1 MRQARREDF
10 PNVVHEAPRE
20 NLPDAACRARRD
32 HLPDTTHEAPGK
44 NIPDATHETLR
55 ENLSDVAHETPREDL
70 SDAARRARRENF
82 PVASRLLPRSHR
94 HHLLAVY
101 GFARF
106 VDDIGDEPQA
116 EDPLRLLDDVDA
128 DLDRLYAGQA
138 PRLPAV
144 SALERAVG
152 TCSIPARPFRRLVEA
167 NRVDQ
172 SVSRY
177 DTFDDLLAYCELS
190 ANPVGHIVLH
200 VFGMATPARLA
211 LSDRVCSALQ
221 VIEHCQ
227 DVGEDYTRG
236 RVYLPGEDLRRFGCV
251 ESDLAKVVTPTR
263 LRGVVALQTERARRL
278 LHEGDPLVSSVT
290 GFTRFAVAGY
300 MAGGL
305 ATVAALTRARYDV
318 LGHAVRPRRTRLL
331 TEWLRILSR
340 RRPGRGDL

>member
-1 MRQARREDF
+1 MKR
-10 PNVVHEAPRE
+10 
-20 NLPDAACRARRD
+20 
-32 HLPDTTHEAPGK
+32 PGR
-44 NIPDATHETLR
+44 TSR
-55 ENLSDVAHETPREDL
+55 TPRRKRSGKASRTPRVEH
-70 SDAARRARRENF
+70 ARGEF
-82 PVASRLLPRSHR
+82 PVASRLLPRSYR

-106 VDDIGDEPQA
+106 VDDLGDEPQA

-144 SALERAVG
+144 SALERTVG

-167 NRVDQ
+167 NRIDQ

-227 DVGEDYTRG
+227 DIGEDYARG

-263 LRGVVALQTERARRL
+263 LRGVVALQAERARRL

-290 GFTRFAVAGY
+290 GFTRVAVAGY

-305 ATVAALTRARYDV
+305 ATVAALTRARHDV

-340 RRPGRGDL
+340 RRPGRGHR